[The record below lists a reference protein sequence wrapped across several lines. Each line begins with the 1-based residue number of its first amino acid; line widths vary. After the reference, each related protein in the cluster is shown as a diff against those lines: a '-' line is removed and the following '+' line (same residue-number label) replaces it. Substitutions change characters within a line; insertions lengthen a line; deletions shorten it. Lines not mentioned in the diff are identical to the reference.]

1 MDECKPLATG
11 GVNAAKENS
20 LQVMK
25 QVKVLENKLDKAL
38 VQFNEALS
46 SNKVLREEI
55 DNLRRERVAGAYS
68 HLLLSST

>member
-1 MDECKPLATG
+1 MRVYVEDLDHHLQLSDLKILEQRRAMG

-38 VQFNEALS
+38 VQ
-46 SNKVLREEI
+46 
-55 DNLRRERVAGAYS
+55 AGRG
-68 HLLLSST
+68 